1 MNRILLAAG
10 LLAASSIAA
19 MAASVP
25 LCSASTGINV
35 NTLVAGCVAGPYL
48 FDNFSWTDA
57 NGAGGGPVTILSAN
71 PGSYVSSIDLVFG
84 TALGTPSSSAK
95 EDLHF
100 TFRVSTLNGLAGI
113 YQTALAATGIGTG
126 SHVAERGCTTVIG
139 QDSGVCSGTVLYDYT
154 AFAGQTIAITPNA
167 GNVGVNQLFVWK
179 DLSADIRGSLTT
191 FTETFQTPEPMS
203 ISLFGAGLLGLGL
216 IRKRRKV

>member
-1 MNRILLAAG
+1 MNRILIVAG
-10 LLAASSIAA
+10 LLAASSLAVIGA
-19 MAASVP
+19 P
-25 LCSASTGINV
+25 LCSDSIGIDV
-35 NTLVAGCVAGPYL
+35 DTLAAGCVAGPYL

-57 NGAGGGPVTILSAN
+57 NGVGGGPVTILSAN
-71 PGSYVSSIDLVFG
+71 PGSYLSSIDMVFG
-84 TALGTPSSSAK
+84 TLLGTPSAGSK

-113 YQTALAATGIGTG
+113 YQTALAASGSGSG
-126 SHVAERGCTTVIG
+126 SHVAERGCTTAMG
-139 QDSGVCSGTVLYDYT
+139 QDSGICSGTVLYDYT
-154 AFAGQTIAITPNA
+154 AFAGQAIGITPNA

-179 DLSADIRGSLTT
+179 DLNADVGGSLTS

-216 IRKRRKV
+216 IRKLRKA